1 MEHEPAVAPGLDP
14 APPRMMRYQVTG
26 LYRQCS
32 ECKAPVFLMNND
44 LNFKQSLTIFEEN
57 GTMWITPHV
66 EECPEWYGD

>member
-1 MEHEPAVAPGLDP
+1 
-14 APPRMMRYQVTG
+14 MMRYQVTG

-57 GTMWITPHV
+57 GTMWGNLLARHSKIPND
-66 EECPEWYGD
+66 GA

>member
-1 MEHEPAVAPGLDP
+1 
-14 APPRMMRYQVTG
+14 MMRYQVTG